1 MNTSGKLKRTH
12 IYLSLGSNL
21 GDRLR
26 NLKAASN
33 LIGKQLGS
41 PFVVSRVYESTSWG
55 YTSENLF
62 FNCCMS
68 ANTNLDPLPLMEE
81 ILAIEKTLGR
91 ERGFEGYA
99 DRLIDIDLLLYGD
112 VILDHPRLKI
122 PHPAM
127 EQRRFV
133 LEPLAEIAPDLIHPV
148 KGLTIREMLEECQD
162 QGEIR
167 HV

>member
-1 MNTSGKLKRTH
+1 MSVNTK
-12 IYLSLGSNL
+12 
-21 GDRLR
+21 
-26 NLKAASN
+26 
-33 LIGKQLGS
+33 
-41 PFVVSRVYESTSWG
+41 
-55 YTSENLF
+55 
-62 FNCCMS
+62 
-68 ANTNLDPLPLMEE
+68 LDPLPLMEE
-81 ILAIEKTLGR
+81 ILAIEKTMGR

-148 KGLTIREMLEECQD
+148 KGLTIRRMLEECQD